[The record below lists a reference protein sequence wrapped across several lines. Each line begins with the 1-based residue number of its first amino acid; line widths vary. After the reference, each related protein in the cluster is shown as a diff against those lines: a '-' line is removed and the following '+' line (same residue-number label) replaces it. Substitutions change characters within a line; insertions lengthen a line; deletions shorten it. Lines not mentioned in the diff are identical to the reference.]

1 MGEDGTNAG
10 HGPPPEISGSEGS
23 RGASARGTAGGGGDL
38 YALLGVEKGA
48 EAAEIRKAYHRLALR
63 THPDKNRG
71 DPEAPARFQRLKRVY
86 AVLSDPARRAAYDKT
101 GSLEDAEDL
110 AGEAFE
116 NLYQYYRGLYKEVTA
131 DDVEAFEREFRGSAT
146 EVQELKELY
155 VRHEGDMDRVFAWLC
170 CSRPEADSHR
180 FCNALE
186 AAAAAGE
193 VPDFVKFRK
202 WAAKVRK
209 RPAPKDPLGPAR
221 PAGKKG
227 KKSTSSGAGALSLAE
242 QIKGRQANRAES
254 LLASLEAKYGM
265 SGKGQ
270 KKRSKNAKGGSAGGA
285 QKRTAGAAGSSEISE
300 EDFARAAAMLQK
312 KGRAG

>member
-1 MGEDGTNAG
+1 
-10 HGPPPEISGSEGS
+10 
-23 RGASARGTAGGGGDL
+23 
-38 YALLGVEKGA
+38 VEKGA

-300 EDFARAAAMLQK
+300 EDFARAAARLQK